1 MSLEGPKGPNL
12 VCQWLVQLGG
22 SHPYHVLWPLK
33 RPLRHSWGPQTG
45 LFWPQNALLGAPEVL
60 GGPNCH
66 RLVNLGWT
74 HGHHTLWPGIGSLLG
89 LGGSKR
95 ARFGPKC
102 PLLDQI
108 GPLAA
113 TKRPNIN
120 PMCVV
125 TISPTHADQSAAV
138 ENKSG
143 PPMTFGVSKK
153 GSLSQKVPFLVP
165 RQGPIAGQSV
175 L

>member
-1 MSLEGPKGPNL
+1 MVPTSADWSAWDGIMATIHVGL
-12 VCQWLVQLGG
+12 VSGLYWAPGG
-22 SHPYHVLWPLK
+22 S
-33 RPLRHSWGPQTG
+33 
-45 LFWPQNALLGAPEVL
+45 N
-60 GGPNCH
+60 
-66 RLVNLGWT
+66 
-74 HGHHTLWPGIGSLLG
+74 
-89 LGGSKR
+89 R

-125 TISPTHADQSAAV
+125 TISPTHADQSEAV

-143 PPMTFGVSKK
+143 TPMTFGVSKK
-153 GSLSQKVPFLVP
+153 GQKVPFLVP